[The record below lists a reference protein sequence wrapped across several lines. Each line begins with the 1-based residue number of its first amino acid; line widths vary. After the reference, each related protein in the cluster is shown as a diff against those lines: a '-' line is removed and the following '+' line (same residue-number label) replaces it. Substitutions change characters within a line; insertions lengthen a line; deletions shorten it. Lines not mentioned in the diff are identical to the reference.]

1 MDKKIDNFYET
12 TIFFSQVNSFFF
24 ARSRAKTTMLY
35 NLFQVMTML
44 ATIVVNIITLI

>member
-1 MDKKIDNFYET
+1 MKQP
-12 TIFFSQVNSFFF
+12 FFSLKLILFFF